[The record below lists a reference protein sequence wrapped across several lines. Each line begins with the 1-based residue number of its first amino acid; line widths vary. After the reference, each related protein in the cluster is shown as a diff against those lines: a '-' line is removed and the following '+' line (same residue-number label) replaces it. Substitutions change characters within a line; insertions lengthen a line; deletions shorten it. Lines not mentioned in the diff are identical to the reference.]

1 MTNTIQLG
9 DNLEIMR
16 SMESG
21 CIDLI
26 ATDPPFNTG
35 KDWGAF
41 NDKWE
46 GGMKGYLKF
55 MEPRLV
61 EMHRL
66 LKDTGSLYLH
76 CDPHASH
83 YLKVMMDGIFGMK
96 HFRNEIVWKRS
107 KATANDALRRFAQS
121 ADSILF
127 YTKSNDYVFNLT
139 YKPLANCTI
148 EGYSKTDNDGRRYD
162 TSRGGT
168 WGGTR
173 QPSGKRLYLDERPG
187 VPLDICWMT
196 DTQLGTSSKERVN
209 YPTQKPVALLER
221 IIKASSNQGDVV
233 FDPFCGSGTT
243 LRAAK
248 TLDRKYIGID
258 QNPEAIRIS
267 ENRLNPPQQ
276 ELFTA

>member
-1 MTNTIQLG
+1 MEANVLHCG

-16 SMESG
+16 GMEEG
-21 CIDLI
+21 EIDLI
-26 ATDPPFNTG
+26 YADPPFNTG
-35 KDWGAF
+35 RDWGAF

-46 GGMKGYLKF
+46 DGLKGYLKF

-66 LKDTGSLYLH
+66 LKETGSIYLH
-76 CDPHASH
+76 CDPNASH

-96 HFRNEIVWKRS
+96 HFRNEIVWCYTQGGRPQQDF
-107 KATANDALRRFAQS
+107 ANKHEIILRYAKSLNYIFNANS
-121 ADSILF
+121 IKVGYELLSDKSSDSF
-127 YTKSNDYVFNLT
+127 TKVDENGRYYKEVFGSDRKKKYRY
-139 YKPLANCTI
+139 YKDEGKTPYDWWVIPKITGRASMSQLA
-148 EGYSKTDNDGRRYD
+148 
-162 TSRGGT
+162 
-168 WGGTR
+168 
-173 QPSGKRLYLDERPG
+173 
-187 VPLDICWMT
+187 
-196 DTQLGTSSKERVN
+196 
-209 YPTQKPVALLER
+209 YPTQKPIALLER

-233 FDPFCGSGTT
+233 LDPFCGSGTT

-248 TLDRKYIGID
+248 TLGRKYIGID

>member
-1 MTNTIQLG
+1 MLHCG

-16 SMESG
+16 GMDDGSV
-21 CIDLI
+21 DLI
-26 ATDPPFNTG
+26 YADPPFNTG
-35 KDWGAF
+35 KDWGQF
-41 NDKWE
+41 DDRWE

-66 LKDTGSLYLH
+66 LKDTGSIYLH
-76 CDPHASH
+76 CNHKSSH
-83 YLKVMMDGIFGMK
+83 YLKVMLDGIFGMK

-107 KATANDALRRFAQS
+107 TATANDALRRFANS

-127 YTKSNDYVFNLT
+127 YTKSEDYIFNPI
-139 YKPLANCTI
+139 YKPLSESTI
-148 EGYSKTDNDGRRYD
+148 KIYSKTDNEGKRYR
-162 TSRGGT
+162 TSTGGT
-168 WGGTR
+168 HGGTH
-173 QPSGKRLYLDERPG
+173 QPSGKRLYLDETRG

-196 DTQLGTSSKERVN
+196 DMQLASSSKERTG
-209 YPTQKPVALLER
+209 YPTQKPIALLER
-221 IIKASSNQGDVV
+221 IIKASSNQGDIVL
-233 FDPFCGSGTT
+233 DPFCGSGTT

-248 TLDRKYIGID
+248 TLGRKYIGID

>member
-1 MTNTIQLG
+1 MLHCG

-16 SMESG
+16 GMDDGSV
-21 CIDLI
+21 DLI
-26 ATDPPFNTG
+26 YADPPFNTG

-41 NDKWE
+41 DDRWE
-46 GGMKGYLKF
+46 GSMKGYLKF
-55 MEPRLV
+55 MEPRLI

-66 LKDTGSLYLH
+66 LKDTGSIYLH
-76 CDPHASH
+76 CDPNASH

-96 HFRNEIVWKRS
+96 HFRNEIVWDRLSCGGHCTHVYKYQ
-107 KATANDALRRFAQS
+107 KQHD
-121 ADSILF
+121 IIVF
-127 YTKSNDYVFNLT
+127 YAKSDQNVFNMQ
-139 YKPLANCTI
+139 YVPLSPECAAQMYTR
-148 EGYSKTDNDGRRYD
+148 TDENGRVYHR
-162 TSRGGT
+162 SPRH
-168 WGGTR
+168 
-173 QPSGKRLYLDERPG
+173 QQKKLYLDERKG
-187 VPLDICWMT
+187 RL
-196 DTQLGTSSKERVN
+196 LGTIWNQSGIKLPSYSNERN
-209 YPTQKPVALLER
+209 GYPTQKPVALLER
-221 IIKASSNQGDVV
+221 IIKASSNPGDVV